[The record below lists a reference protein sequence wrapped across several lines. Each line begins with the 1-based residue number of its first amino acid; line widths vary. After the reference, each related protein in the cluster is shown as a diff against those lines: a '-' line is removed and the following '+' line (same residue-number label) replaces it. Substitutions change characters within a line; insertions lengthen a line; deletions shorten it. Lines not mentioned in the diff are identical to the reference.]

1 MKQIRIVTRS
11 RLGLTAEIAEIL
23 GSKGINIESIDAE
36 EVSGMD
42 VVSLEVDHYNQAL
55 HALRDAGFPAVTED
69 ALLLRVKDQPGALA
83 MVANRF
89 KEANVHLLSIRIIRH
104 EQDYG
109 IVAVSSE
116 DGDRAR
122 DLVRDCLLE

>member
-11 RLGLTAEIAEIL
+11 RMGLTAEIAEIL
-23 GSKGINIESIDAE
+23 GDKGINIESMDAE

-42 VVSLEVDHYNQAL
+42 VVSLEVDRYNQAL

-69 ALLLRVKDQPGALA
+69 ALLLRVKDEPGALA

-89 KEANVHLLSIRIIRH
+89 KEADVHLRSIRIIRH
-104 EQDYG
+104 ERNFG

-116 DGDRAR
+116 DSEKAR
-122 DLVRDCLLE
+122 LIVKDCLLE